1 LINKPAKQTA
11 QKPRSP
17 VTPARLVAFEILRRV
32 DAGSYASVLLADRG
46 EGLDPRDR
54 ALCHELVMGVLRW
67 ELWLDHVIE
76 HFVDR
81 KLSGLDLPVKIAL
94 RLGLYQLRFLTR
106 IPESAAVNESV
117 NLVRLA
123 RLRSAEGFV
132 NAVLRRATRESEYDP
147 SAELRDPIE
156 RLSVETSHPRWL
168 IDRWV
173 ESIGFEETQALAVAN
188 NHAAPV
194 AFRAVKNRDEV
205 LGQLR
210 AAGAR
215 LEASEIVADAWRV
228 SGAVELLRQLAAE
241 GQIYIQDEASQ
252 LAAHAVEAQPG
263 DRVLDVCAAPGSK
276 SSQIAALGD
285 ILVIAGD
292 VHEHRIRTV
301 LQAARTQQLT
311 NLNCLILDGQAGL
324 PFVDGAFERVLV
336 DAPCSGTG
344 TLRHNPEI
352 RWRISAEDLQDLAS
366 RQKQLLFN
374 AARVVKPG
382 GRLVYSTCSLEPEED
397 EQVVAA
403 FLEMTDDFEP
413 TSLEVKEG
421 LRTMAGTARTWPH
434 RDDTEGFFI
443 AAFNRKL
450 PR

>member
-1 LINKPAKQTA
+1 
-11 QKPRSP
+11 

-32 DAGSYASVLLADRG
+32 DAGSYASVLLADR
-46 EGLDPRDR
+46 EADLEPRDR

-67 ELWLDHVIE
+67 QLWLDHALE
-76 HFVDR
+76 HFADR
-81 KLSGLDLPVKIAL
+81 KVSSLDPPVKIAL

-106 IPESAAVNESV
+106 IPASAAVNESV
-117 NLVRLA
+117 NLVRMA

-132 NAVLRRATRESEYDP
+132 NAVLRRATREPEYDP
-147 SAELRDPIE
+147 SAKVSDPIE
-156 RLSVETSHPRWL
+156 RLSVETSHPLWL

-173 ESIGFEETQALAVAN
+173 KLIGFAETQALAVAN
-188 NHAAPV
+188 NRAAPV
-194 AFRAVKNRDEV
+194 AFRTIGNRGEV
-205 LGQLR
+205 LERLG

-215 LEASEIVADAWRV
+215 LEASEIVAGAWRV
-228 SGAVELLRQLAAE
+228 SGASELLRLLAE
-241 GQIYIQDEASQ
+241 QGRIYIQDEASQ
-252 LAAHAVEAQPG
+252 LAAQAVEAQSG

-276 SSQIAALGD
+276 SSQIAALGE
-285 ILVIAGD
+285 IQVIAGD

-301 LQAARTQQLT
+301 LQTSRTQRLT
-311 NLNCLILDGQAGL
+311 NLSCLILDGQVGL
-324 PFVDGAFERVLV
+324 PFADGTFERVLV

-352 RWRISAEDLQDLAS
+352 RWRISAEDLQDLSS
-366 RQKQLLFN
+366 RQRQLLFN

-382 GRLVYSTCSLEPEED
+382 GRLVYSTCSLEPEEN
-397 EQVVAA
+397 EEVVAA
-403 FLEMTDDFEP
+403 FLEMTDEFEP
-413 TSLEVKEG
+413 ASLQVKGE
-421 LRTMAGTARTWPH
+421 LRTTAGTARTWPH